1 MNAERFSYPNIVPDL
16 VIPFERPFF
25 EGKFRFAAL
34 VFARRGALVL
44 FAIECRRQFGVGFL
58 DDSETVARPNHFPC
72 LDLAARAFLALDSC
86 SA

>member
-1 MNAERFSYPNIVPDL
+1 MNAERFSYPNIAPDL

-25 EGKFRFAAL
+25 EGKCRFGAL

-44 FAIECRRQFGVGFL
+44 FATECRRQFGVGIL
-58 DDSETVARPNHFPC
+58 DESGVVARPDHFPC
-72 LDLAARAFLALDSC
+72 LDMAARAFLAQVPC

>member
-1 MNAERFSYPNIVPDL
+1 MNAERFSHPNIAADL

-25 EGKFRFAAL
+25 EGKNRFGAL

-44 FAIECRRQFGVGFL
+44 FATECRRQFGVGFL
-58 DDSETVARPNHFPC
+58 DDSGTVARPDHYPC
-72 LDLAARAFLALDSC
+72 LDMAARAFLALDSC